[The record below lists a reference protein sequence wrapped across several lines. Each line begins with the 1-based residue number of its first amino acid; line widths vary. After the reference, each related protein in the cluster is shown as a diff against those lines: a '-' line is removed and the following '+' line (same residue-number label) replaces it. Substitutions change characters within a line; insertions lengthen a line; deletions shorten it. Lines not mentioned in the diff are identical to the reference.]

1 MLLYS
6 LFDRRLF
13 NYCIIHYGKKGNTQI
28 RLLLFNIN
36 ILISKFKYYNSHWL
50 FRWEWKPFPWVNCID
65 LKTEVCV
72 WVVKL
77 SRETLRPLQRT
88 RTLSTAAIKS
98 SPAPGAVK
106 DGMKYVYI
114 LIIIIIFI
122 LHNQITNSAKYIFQ
136 MLILYILLLLLRL
149 YRFPFS
155 LKNIKR
161 EKQYRRSHPNIN
173 RIKSSL
179 LMLYVSYTFLFF
191 GRLFPV
197 VLIRETTSSR
207 DPAGGYFIDRWID
220 ISLSI

>member
-13 NYCIIHYGKKGNTQI
+13 NYCIIHYGKKGNI
-28 RLLLFNIN
+28 HKFDYYCL
-36 ILISKFKYYNSHWL
+36 ILIYWFQNSNIIIVIDCLGGNGSL
-50 FRWEWKPFPWVNCID
+50 FRGSIASIWKRQFVSGWSSCPERRFVHSSGHGRCPRRRSNHHRRLVRWRM
-65 LKTEVCV
+65 V
-72 WVVKL
+72 WNTFIFLL
-77 SRETLRPLQRT
+77 SLL
-88 RTLSTAAIKS
+88 
-98 SPAPGAVK
+98 
-106 DGMKYVYI
+106 
-114 LIIIIIFI
+114 FI

-179 LMLYVSYTFLFF
+179 LMLYVSV
-191 GRLFPV
+191 GIH
-197 VLIRETTSSR
+197 LIRSCWTL
-207 DPAGGYFIDRWID
+207 PLI
-220 ISLSI
+220 